1 MTPVRHYKF
10 NFHLSVQFS
19 KIERV
24 EIPIARLIAIVREVI
39 RLRLFRQQLEEQF
52 RENHRQIS
60 RASGIFRFESR
71 RGERE
76 RVVFTI
82 ALPSSLL
89 PAIIISPMLRS
100 RGI

>member
-1 MTPVRHYKF
+1 MTLARHYKF

-52 RENHRQIS
+52 RENHRQIG
-60 RASGIFRFESR
+60 RAMVGFFVSKAG
-71 RGERE
+71 GERE
-76 RVVFTI
+76 RAVFTI

>member
-1 MTPVRHYKF
+1 MTPARHYKF
-10 NFHLSVQFS
+10 HFHLSVQFS

-52 RENHRQIS
+52 RENQANRPS
-60 RASGIFRFESR
+60 KWDFSFRKQE
-71 RGERE
+71 GRE
-76 RVVFTI
+76 RAVFTI

>member
-1 MTPVRHYKF
+1 MTLARHYKF
-10 NFHLSVQFS
+10 NFHVSVQFS

-52 RENHRQIS
+52 RENHRQIG

-76 RVVFTI
+76 SCFYNCT
-82 ALPSSLL
+82 ALVTVASNYH
-89 PAIIISPMLRS
+89 ISDA
-100 RGI
+100 